1 MDSRGRRRGA
11 AAASSVSGHDPI
23 LRWLLVLCAI
33 LALVDVYFHL
43 NMHAGLDRQQQND
56 WHPRRNV
63 RGIGNVQ
70 SVAKETSVSSEEA
83 VRVGALRPPA
93 NRVPSVLPPID
104 MGNDESNRIRMT
116 LRRAGVIVDDNLQ
129 SRLPTW
135 GEMTSLY
142 GPQPNIIGLER
153 CEAFRH
159 SLAKPSDALI
169 GPAGLFNTGTNF
181 LEQML
186 YLNCQI
192 PDSTIPTNG
201 MRRNVPWGK
210 HTPASWRLHFEAQVD
225 GGVSHTDTLP
235 IVMVKDPMTWMQSMC
250 RHPYAAQWKHTQK
263 HCPNL
268 VPNGSDEEAGIRGRG
283 PENAIEVSIRYNG
296 NKDGTTH
303 HDSLADL
310 WNDWYG
316 AYYEADYPRL
326 IVRYEDLLFYP
337 EFVVTKICQCAGG
350 KIKFENFQFEAN
362 PAKGGAAHDGSSGL
376 AEATVKYGKAEN
388 RFVGFDAKDKS
399 FAANHLRRDLMQAF
413 RYLPID

>member
-1 MDSRGRRRGA
+1 MSSRRRNRQGA
-11 AAASSVSGHDPI
+11 GRAREVATAAGHDPV
-23 LRWLLVLCAI
+23 LRWLIILCAI
-33 LALVDVYFHL
+33 LGVIDVYFHF
-43 NMHAGLDRQQQND
+43 NMQVRLDQQQHQQQSD
-56 WHPRRNV
+56 WHPRRHV
-63 RGIGNVQ
+63 RV
-70 SVAKETSVSSEEA
+70 VAKDSSVSSN
-83 VRVGALRPPA
+83 VVRPPA

-116 LRRAGVIVDDNLQ
+116 LRRAGIMVDEKLLAQ
-129 SRLPTW
+129 LPSWT
-135 GEMTSLY
+135 EMTSLY
-142 GPQPNIIGLER
+142 GSQPNIIGLER
-153 CEAFRH
+153 CEEFRH

-186 YLNCQI
+186 HLNCQI
-192 PDSTIPTNG
+192 PDSTISTNG

-210 HTPASWRLHFEAQVD
+210 HTPASWRLHFDAQVD

-250 RHPYAAQWKHTQK
+250 RHPYAATWRHTQK

-268 VPNGSDEEAGIRGRG
+268 VANDSDEEVGIHGRG
-283 PENAIEVSIRYNG
+283 PDKTIEVSIRYNG

-303 HDSLADL
+303 HNSLADL

-316 AYYEADYPRL
+316 AYYEAEYPRL

-337 EFVVTKICQCAGG
+337 EFVLTKTCQCAGG
-350 KIKFENFQFEAN
+350 KIKSENFRFQKN
-362 PAKGGAAHDGSSGL
+362 PAKGGAAHEGSSGM
-376 AEATVKYGKAEN
+376 AEAVVKYGKAAN

-399 FAANHLRRDLMQAF
+399 YVANHLRRDLLEEF
-413 RYLPID
+413 KYSPIQ

>member
-1 MDSRGRRRGA
+1 MSSRAGRRRGTG
-11 AAASSVSGHDPI
+11 ASSASGHDPV
-23 LRWLLVLCAI
+23 LRWLVFLCAI
-33 LALVDVYFHL
+33 LGVVDVYFHM
-43 NMHAGLDRQQQND
+43 NMQIGLDRQQRND
-56 WHPRRNV
+56 WHPRRHV
-63 RGIGNVQ
+63 RGMGNAQ
-70 SVAKETSVSSEEA
+70 RVAKGTFEA
-83 VRVGALRPPA
+83 AGRAGDIIRPPA

-116 LRRAGVIVDDNLQ
+116 LRRAGVIVDDKLQ
-129 SRLPTW
+129 SQLPTW

-142 GPQPNIIGLER
+142 GPQPNIIGLET

-210 HTPASWRLHFEAQVD
+210 HTPASWRLHFEAEVD

-250 RHPYAAQWKHTQK
+250 RHPYAAQWRHTQK

-268 VPNGSDEEAGIRGRG
+268 VPNDSDEEAGIHGRG

-350 KIKFENFQFEAN
+350 KIKFENFQFEKN
-362 PAKGGAAHDGSSGL
+362 PAKGGAAHEGSSGL

-399 FAANHLRRDLMQAF
+399 YAANHLRRDLMDAF
-413 RYLPID
+413 KYSPI